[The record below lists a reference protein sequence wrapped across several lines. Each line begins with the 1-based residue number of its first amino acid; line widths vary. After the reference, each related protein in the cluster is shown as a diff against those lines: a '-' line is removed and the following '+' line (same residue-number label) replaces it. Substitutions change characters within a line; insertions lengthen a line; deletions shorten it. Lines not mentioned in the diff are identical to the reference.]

1 MTVKYV
7 SILTLYAKP
16 LQLKYLWAI
25 VQVIDMSHR
34 IIFRHFILLLLSIF
48 ILTACESWLPNAHR
62 PDFTQGN
69 AIKREALDKIQ
80 IGMKASDIVPILGN
94 PSLKDPFHANR
105 WDYMYRFL
113 PGRGENVQSRLTLY
127 FENGVLTRID
137 DSEYREPES
146 FKDKAS
152 DEPAPV
158 EAVPGPEPD

>member
-16 LQLKYLWAI
+16 LQPKYLWAI

-34 IIFRHFILLLLSIF
+34 ILNRCFIPGLLSLFILSS
-48 ILTACESWLPNAHR
+48 CESWLPDAHR

-80 IGMKASDIVPILGN
+80 LGMKASEITPILGS
-94 PSLKDPFHANR
+94 PLLKDPFHANR
-105 WDYMYRFL
+105 WDYMYRHL
-113 PGRGENVQSRLTLY
+113 PARGEVLQSRLTLY
-127 FENGVLTRID
+127 FENGVLIRID

-146 FKDKAS
+146 FKD
-152 DEPAPV
+152 
-158 EAVPGPEPD
+158 